1 MSRKGKLAV
10 AAYSVSA
17 VVVLGTC
24 LLILFRSEDYA
35 RFLPAAVLL
44 SGLLGVAVAL
54 YEDEEEAR

>member
-10 AAYSVSA
+10 AAYAVSA

-24 LLILFRSEDYA
+24 LLILFRSEDYS

-54 YEDEEEAR
+54 YEDEEDLV

>member
-10 AAYSVSA
+10 AAYFVSA
-17 VVVLGTC
+17 VVVLGTR

-44 SGLLGVAVAL
+44 SGLSEVAVAL
-54 YEDEEEAR
+54 YEDEEEAQ

>member
-10 AAYSVSA
+10 AAYAVSA

-44 SGLLGVAVAL
+44 SGLSGVAVAL
-54 YEDEEEAR
+54 YEDEEDLV

>member
-1 MSRKGKLAV
+1 MSRKVKLAV

-24 LLILFRSEDYA
+24 LLILFRSEDYD

-44 SGLLGVAVAL
+44 SGLLGVAVTL
-54 YEDEEEAR
+54 YEDEEEAQ